1 MPSNLIPVVLVHGWK
16 SHPGIWNRLTPRL
29 NEEDISFWS
38 FDYTSLNGASMEEIA
53 GALRDYTATQRDVQ
67 GYAGSID
74 VVCHSIGSCIARYL
88 LEVLDGSARHEQV
101 RQLIAIGPPNNGS
114 SLAELF
120 CDPVIGRGITGRLC
134 GTFVPRNFRS
144 GSRCHRPG
152 LSAGKHNHGRSAE
165 GRHPSRY
172 QVPGPSARKTSPVH
186 PHSFPALMERPV
198 NCSRT
203 AARRMTYAGDGI
215 VPLADSVLPGAVIE
229 VLPVDPATFD
239 GDAAQDR
246 HIRAALGTRSRGP
259 GRGVPAPRARQYGM
273 MCSGTS
279 LCLVVERHKRDADQ
293 VERGCRVPQVRFRLC
308 QLQDPA

>member
-1 MPSNLIPVVLVHGWK
+1 MPSQSIPVVLVHGWK

-120 CDPVIGRGITGRLC
+120 CDPVIGPGITGRLC
-134 GTFVPRNFRS
+134 GTFVPRNFDPAADVIVQA
-144 GSRCHRPG
+144 CRPG
-152 LSAGKHNHGRSAE
+152 SITMAALRKAGIRPDIRYRVLCAE
-165 GRHPSRY
+165 NITRTPSFF
-172 QVPGPSARKTSPVH
+172 PCFDGKTCELQPDGSW
-186 PHSFPALMERPV
+186 
-198 NCSRT
+198 
-203 AARRMTYAGDGI
+203 RMTYAGDGI

-239 GDAAQDR
+239 GDAAQYC
-246 HIRAALGTRSRGP
+246 HIRL
-259 GRGVPAPRARQYGM
+259 PRAPEVVDR
-273 MCSGTS
+273 
-279 LCLVVERHKRDADQ
+279 VVEYLRCGP
-293 VERGCRVPQVRFRLC
+293 VNTG
-308 QLQDPA
+308 